1 MRASSWRATPTLA
14 LVLGCAACAANP
26 APRGWLSPP
35 AQSQADPYGAWIV
48 ISTSDDSAHNAGVG
62 LSPSG
67 EFLAVE
73 DDSIFV
79 LLTDGAVQ
87 GIPMHSILQAR
98 IAWYDSQWRELSLW
112 TFLGSISAISH
123 GFGLILSFPVWVIGG
138 SVAAGGQSRA
148 PLLGVD
154 LPSGWDV
161 VRPYARFP
169 GGLPAN
175 LPRTLPPKSW
185 R

>member
-1 MRASSWRATPTLA
+1 MRASSWRATPALA

-48 ISTSDDSAHNAGVG
+48 LSTSVD
-62 LSPSG
+62 LSLSG

-112 TFLGSISAISH
+112 TFLGSISTISH
-123 GFGLILSFPVWVIGG
+123 GFGMILSFPVWVIGG

-148 PLLGVD
+148 PLRGVD

-169 GGLPAN
+169 GGLPPN
-175 LPRTLPPKSW
+175 LPPTLPPKSY